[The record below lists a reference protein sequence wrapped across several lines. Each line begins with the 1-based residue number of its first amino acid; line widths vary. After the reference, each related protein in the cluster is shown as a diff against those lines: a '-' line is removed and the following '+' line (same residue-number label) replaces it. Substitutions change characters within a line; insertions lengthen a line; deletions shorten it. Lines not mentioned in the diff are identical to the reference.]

1 MTQSA
6 GYQSS
11 LKLNRYLNHALVCLV
26 GVVGLLLLLSLRRV
40 EHLSALEWSS
50 LVSMGTIG
58 IWRWSWFGLHILR
71 ARIYQHLVFPRWRR
85 RADQI
90 PLEKL
95 PPVCLLVPT
104 YKEKPWITERV
115 FRSVGLEAR
124 SLGQPITVVTVSSGP
139 EEDAA
144 IVEALK
150 LGDPD
155 LSHVRV
161 VHAEDPGDGKRK
173 ALAAGLRAIAQLH
186 LPADTIVALMDGD
199 SEMGKG
205 TLRRCLP
212 LFYLF
217 PKLGALTTDEV
228 PVVKGSYWF
237 SEWFHLRFSQRHYQM
252 SSLSLS
258 KKVLCLTGRFSLYRA
273 TAALH
278 PTFAQQ
284 LENDTLD
291 DWLWGTFKFLS
302 GDDKTTWYWMLRQGS
317 YDLMYVPDVVI
328 YSIESVSGSVVQRM
342 YQNMRRWFGN
352 MLRNGNRAL
361 ALGPRRLGFFVWLCL
376 LDQRISMWTSLVSP
390 FLLLTALLTRQWL
403 AAGILL
409 SWLVMS
415 RSLTLTLIFWGRES
429 YLKLEHLPILLLS
442 QWSSAVIKIWTQMNL
457 SKQRWFNRG
466 DRKLRTGNS
475 RWTQLMTENT
485 SRFLLG
491 SQAFGFGVI
500 LFTLL
505 GILNP
510 VQDVTALWHRRQVS
524 VQPLPRVIRAVDY
537 GVIPND
543 GQDDAAALQR
553 LLASLPADGT
563 VQISLPI
570 GEIELHQP
578 LTIHRSHTFLR
589 GRGAE
594 RTILCAKFHQ
604 AGAATAVLQAYPPSP
619 LTESGSRTTETE
631 IPTTANGQSTG
642 QFPYLR
648 DIRMQ
653 GFTLRPIASPDQP
666 EQASK
671 SLSGI
676 LLQNVEQA
684 RVESLH
690 LQPSANH
697 ALVLNS
703 TQHVVVRYVTI
714 TGNLQSDGI
723 RQINATHTQV
733 QGLQQS

>member
-1 MTQSA
+1 MTRSTGCSSSA
-6 GYQSS
+6 R
-11 LKLNRYLNHALVCLV
+11 LNRYLNQGLVCLV
-26 GVVGLLLLLSLRRV
+26 GVVSLILLLSLRRV
-40 EHLSALEWSS
+40 EHLSTLEWSS

-71 ARIYQHLVFPRWRR
+71 AWIYQHLVFPHWRR
-85 RADQI
+85 RANRV
-90 PLEKL
+90 PLEDL

-104 YKEKPWITERV
+104 YKEKAWITEQV

-124 SLGQPITVVTVSSGP
+124 SLKHPITVVTVSSGP

-144 IVEALK
+144 IVEAIK

-155 LSHVRV
+155 LAHVRV
-161 VHAEDPGDGKRK
+161 VHAADPGDGKRK
-173 ALAAGLRAIAQLH
+173 ALAVGLRAIAQLD
-186 LPADTIVALMDGD
+186 LPANTIIALMDGD
-199 SEMGKG
+199 SELGQG

-212 LFYLF
+212 MFNLF
-217 PKLGALTTDEV
+217 PRLGALTTDEV
-228 PVVKGSYWF
+228 PIVKGSYWF

-252 SSLSLS
+252 SSISLS

-273 TAALH
+273 EAALH
-278 PTFAQQ
+278 PTFAEQ

-302 GDDKTTWYWMLRQGS
+302 GDDKSTWYWMLRQGG
-317 YDLMYVPDVVI
+317 YDLLYVPDVTI
-328 YSIESVSGSVVQRM
+328 YSIESISGSLVQRM

-376 LDQRISMWTSLVSP
+376 LDQRMSMWTSLVSP
-390 FLLLTALLTRQWL
+390 CLLLTALLTRQWL
-403 AAGILL
+403 AVGILF

-466 DRKLRTGNS
+466 DRKLQTGGS

-505 GILNP
+505 GIINP
-510 VQDVTALWHRRQVS
+510 MQDVTALWHRRQVA
-524 VQPLPRVIRAVDY
+524 VQPLTQVIEAIEH

-543 GQDDAAALQR
+543 SQDDAIALQQ
-553 LLASLPADGT
+553 LLASLPPNGN

-570 GEIELHQP
+570 GEIDLHHP
-578 LTIHRSHTFLR
+578 LTIHRSNTFLK
-589 GRGAE
+589 GQGMG
-594 RTILCAKFHQ
+594 RTILCTRINQ
-604 AGAATAVLQAYPPSP
+604 PGEATAVIQAYPLSFQS
-619 LTESGSRTTETE
+619 ESGQELTGRG
-631 IPTTANGQSTG
+631 IPAVGRPQENLQDT
-642 QFPYLR
+642 YLR
-648 DIRMQ
+648 DIRLS
-653 GFTLRPIASPDQP
+653 GFTLRPADSSSQSFNATLD
-666 EQASK
+666 
-671 SLSGI
+671 GI

-684 RVESLH
+684 RVASLH
-690 LQPSANH
+690 LQQPARH
-697 ALVLNS
+697 GLVLDS
-703 TQHVVVRYVTI
+703 TQHVTVQYVTI
-714 TGNLQSDGI
+714 TGNLQSGGI
-723 RQINATHTQV
+723 HQINTSHTQV
-733 QGLQQS
+733 QGLGQS